1 MVASMEVLTRAA
13 NILDISEY
21 EVLSRAYVHWH
32 GGDATNQVL
41 RSTFSIYLKTQ
52 ELPHWANHY
61 ALQVIQAFEAELL
74 LEGEF
79 LKLVWLVSFGAHLR
93 LKKGRYLLA

>member
-1 MVASMEVLTRAA
+1 MEVLTKAA

-32 GGDATNQVL
+32 GSDAPNRVL
-41 RSTFSIYLKTQ
+41 QLTFSAYLKTQ

-61 ALQVIQAFEAELL
+61 ALQIIQAFEAELQR
-74 LEGEF
+74 EGEF
-79 LKLVWLVSFGAHLR
+79 LKLAWLLFFSTHLR
-93 LKKGRYLLA
+93 FKKGQQLLA